1 MTETGNTEWKPM
13 SRPYDL
19 EDRTYEFGKAV
30 RDFIRAIPM
39 TLSNIED
46 AKQVVRS
53 SGSVGANYI
62 EANEAVSRNDFIH
75 RTKIC
80 RKEARE
86 SRHWLRLLYT
96 KEETTLDQ
104 RREALMQEAYELTLI
119 FSAILRKRE

>member
-1 MTETGNTEWKPM
+1 MTEAFKTEQKPT
-13 SRPYDL
+13 SKPYDL

-75 RTKIC
+75 RLKIC

-96 KEETTLDQ
+96 KGQATLDHQ
-104 RREALMQEAYELTLI
+104 RESLMQEAYELTLI
-119 FSAILRKRE
+119 FSAILRKSK